1 MIDEVDAD
9 GCRGC
14 VKRRWLVGFTR
25 GEAVAVSVVCFLGG
39 RNAVFFF
46 CWENFLGGGFKYL
59 FIFIPIWGRFSNL
72 INIFQMG

>member
-14 VKRRWLVGFTR
+14 LKRRWLVGFTR
-25 GEAVAVSVVCFLGG
+25 WKAFILCNVFSGG
-39 RNAVFFF
+39 FPPCFF
-46 CWENFLGGGFKYL
+46 CWENFLGGGF
-59 FIFIPIWGRFSNL
+59 IFFFHPYSGNIFNL